1 MEQLKK
7 GMNKMNELDQTNE
20 TRSMMKG
27 SYQDN
32 KLDKSNELNESMTIS
47 EASKD
52 EYEQT
57 LHTLGGKQDA

>member
-1 MEQLKK
+1 MK
-7 GMNKMNELDQTNE
+7 ELEQTNE

-32 KLDKSNELNESMTIS
+32 KLDKSNELNESMTIK
-47 EASKD
+47 ETSKD

-57 LHTLGGKQDA
+57 LHTLGGNE